1 MLPSVLAN
9 LHCSPF
15 KVVLEEKPVPFPAL
29 ARYHTHP
36 AHRIRRACARRI
48 SCSADS
54 SPATRWKTS
63 LCFLF
68 QLLKGNGSLTCLGR
82 LEMKSSL
89 GNAWHI
95 VGLIT
100 QALLNR
106 FLVAQRVLVAQML
119 KESACNAGDAGLI
132 PGWEDP
138 LEKGMAFPS
147 SILAWWFPWTEEP
160 SQPWGCKELDTNT
173 FISLSKSRL
182 RVGSA

>member
-1 MLPSVLAN
+1 
-9 LHCSPF
+9 
-15 KVVLEEKPVPFPAL
+15 
-29 ARYHTHP
+29 
-36 AHRIRRACARRI
+36 
-48 SCSADS
+48 
-54 SPATRWKTS
+54 
-63 LCFLF
+63 
-68 QLLKGNGSLTCLGR
+68 
-82 LEMKSSL
+82 MKSSL

-147 SILAWWFPWTEEP
+147 SILAW
-160 SQPWGCKELDTNT
+160 
-173 FISLSKSRL
+173 
-182 RVGSA
+182 